1 VKSIFALAGAAITAC
16 NLLFGAASASP
27 AMTVRGAATAPV
39 GYTAFCRANP
49 AECRN
54 HGPQR
59 VAALT
64 QERWDQLVGVNLSV
78 NRAVEPMTDLDAY
91 AREEVWTLP
100 DAYGDCED
108 YVLLKR
114 KTLADLGWGTT
125 NLLVAVVFDEAG
137 EGHAVLVVRTDRGD
151 FVLDNKVDEVRRWDE
166 TAYRYVKRQSTR
178 DPNLWVRISD
188 TRWAEGAS
196 LEAR

>member
-1 VKSIFALAGAAITAC
+1 
-16 NLLFGAASASP
+16 
-27 AMTVRGAATAPV
+27 
-39 GYTAFCRANP
+39 
-49 AECRN
+49 
-54 HGPQR
+54 
-59 VAALT
+59 
-64 QERWDQLVGVNLSV
+64 
-78 NRAVEPMTDLDAY
+78 
-91 AREEVWTLP
+91 
-100 DAYGDCED
+100 
-108 YVLLKR
+108 VLLKR